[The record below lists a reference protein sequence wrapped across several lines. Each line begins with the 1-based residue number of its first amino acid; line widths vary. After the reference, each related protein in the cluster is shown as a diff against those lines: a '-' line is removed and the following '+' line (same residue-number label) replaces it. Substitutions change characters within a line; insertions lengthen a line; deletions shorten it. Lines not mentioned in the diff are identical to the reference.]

1 MLEDMKPHIAEL
13 RKRLV
18 NIVGTI
24 IVMFFIAFFFYDP
37 ILEWMMKP
45 LKEVLPQNSSMI
57 ATGVPEAFF
66 TALKVSF
73 FSAFIFALPVIF
85 WQSWLFIA
93 PGLYANEK
101 KFIIPFTFFAT
112 LMFLLGAAFAYYIV
126 VPFGFEFLVNFGETL
141 VSVAP
146 KINEYV
152 SFFTKLMIGFGLSFE
167 LPVITFFLATI
178 GLVTDQSLKSFFKYA
193 IVFIFILSAILTP
206 PDVITQM
213 LMSGPMILLY
223 GLSIY
228 IAKIVNPEKPRE
240 EENDEEEKKQSES

>member
-18 NIVGTI
+18 NIVVSVL
-24 IVMFFIAFFFYDP
+24 VMFVISFFFYEP
-37 ILEWMMKP
+37 ILHWMMKP
-45 LKEVLPQNSSMI
+45 LNEVLPEGSSMI

-66 TALKVSF
+66 VALKVSF
-73 FSAFIFALPVIF
+73 FSAFIFSLPVIF
-85 WQSWLFIA
+85 WQIWLFVA

-112 LMFLLGAAFAYYIV
+112 LMFLLGASFAYYIV
-126 VPFGFEFLVNFGETL
+126 LPLGFEFLVTFGETL

-167 LPVITFFLATI
+167 LPVITFFLATV

-193 IVFIFILSAILTP
+193 VIIIFVLSAILTP

-213 LMSGPMILLY
+213 LMSIPMVLLY
-223 GLSIY
+223 GVSIL
-228 IAKIVNPEKPRE
+228 IAKVVNPEDPPQK
-240 EENDEEEKKQSES
+240 ENEQEQTKA

>member
-1 MLEDMKPHIAEL
+1 MTMLEDMKPHIAEL

-24 IVMFFIAFFFYDP
+24 IVMFVIAFFFYDP

-45 LKEVLPQNSSMI
+45 LKEVLPEQSSMI

-85 WQSWLFIA
+85 WQTWLFIA

-101 KFIIPFTFFAT
+101 KFIVPFTFFAT
-112 LMFLLGAAFAYYIV
+112 LMFLLGAAFAYYVV

-146 KINEYV
+146 RISEYV

-178 GLVTDQSLKSFFKYA
+178 GLVTDASLKGFFKYA
-193 IVFIFILSAILTP
+193 VVFIFILSAILTP
-206 PDVITQM
+206 PDVITQT
-213 LMSGPMILLY
+213 LMAGPMILLY
-223 GLSIY
+223 GISIY
-228 IAKIVNPEKPRE
+228 IAKVINPEQTP
-240 EENDEEEKKQSES
+240 EEKSSEE

>member
-1 MLEDMKPHIAEL
+1 MLEDIKPHIAEL
-13 RKRLV
+13 RKRLGYIIITV
-18 NIVGTI
+18 
-24 IVMFFIAFFFYDP
+24 IVMFVISFYFYEP

-45 LKEVLPQNSSMI
+45 LKAVLPEQASMI

-73 FSAFIFALPVIF
+73 FTAFIISLPMIF
-85 WQSWLFIA
+85 WQLWLFVA

-101 KFIIPFTFFAT
+101 KFIVPFTFFAT
-112 LMFLLGAAFAYYIV
+112 LMFVMGAAFAYYIV
-126 VPFGFEFLVNFGETL
+126 VPFGFEFLVNFGNTL
-141 VSVAP
+141 VNVAP

-152 SFFTKLMIGFGLSFE
+152 GFFTKLMIGFGLSFE

-178 GLVTDQSLKSFFKYA
+178 GLVTDESLKGFFKYA
-193 IVFIFILSAILTP
+193 VIFIFIISAILTP

-223 GLSIY
+223 GVSIW
-228 IAKIVNPEKPRE
+228 IAKMINPEKPAPETE
-240 EENDEEEKKQSES
+240 ESGSES